1 MQSGH
6 RPPLIPRV
14 ILGLVPRIHVATL
27 STVAVGSLWRDTCTT
42 IASTPVARW
51 VLGASPMMTT
61 LRLRFGCP
69 LRNRAVRRV
78 LGLFAGSLLGF
89 AALTHAAAAQ
99 DAPRRGGTLTYA
111 VIGDPPTIDCHGAT
125 SFATMHYVSPHYSL
139 LIKID
144 PKDTSKVAPDVAA
157 SWTASDD
164 KLTYTFKI
172 RPGIAFHDGSAL
184 TSADVK
190 ASFDRIRKPSPGVVS
205 VRQSVFARIR
215 DIETPDAETVVFKLA
230 SASPAFLF
238 TLASP
243 FNCIYSAA
251 KLAKD
256 PTYPAN
262 EVMGSGPFVFGERVR
277 GAQWTGRRFDA
288 YFDKPRPYLDGFKA
302 VNTAG
307 PSLASAL
314 QSGQVMA
321 EFRTLAPAVRDQ
333 LKAALGD
340 AIQFHTKPYDF
351 LIVVAF
357 NTKKPPYDDARVRRA
372 LSLGI
377 DRWGGAKAL
386 SRVSSLTFVG
396 ATQRPESPWA
406 ASETELT
413 AFPGY
418 GKDIAAAR
426 TEAKRLLKEAGQ
438 ENLGVKLVNRNIADP
453 YTSAG
458 IYLVDQ
464 WRQLGVTVEHVQ
476 VDVGS
481 LTNAM
486 RSGAFDAIIDFL
498 GENVDDPS
506 IALARNISA
515 DVSTYNPSG
524 FIDREIDR
532 LYALID
538 AQFDE
543 KERRIALRAFEDRFL
558 QQAWQ
563 VPFLWL
569 NRTVGMSSKLQ
580 GFEMTP
586 THFVNQDLGSL
597 WLKE

>member
-1 MQSGH
+1 MQSGQ
-6 RPPLIPRV
+6 RAPILSRV
-14 ILGLVPRIHVATL
+14 ILGLGPRTHV
-27 STVAVGSLWRDTCTT
+27 SSHSAVEAGSFLRDKCKT
-42 IASTPVARW
+42 IALAPAARW
-51 VLGASPMMTT
+51 VVGTSPRMTT
-61 LRLRFGCP
+61 I
-69 LRNRAVRRV
+69 RRV
-78 LGLFAGSLLGF
+78 LGVVTSFGPLALL
-89 AALTHAAAAQ
+89 ATSAPLHALDT
-99 DAPRRGGTLTYA
+99 PRRGGTLTYA

-144 PKDTSKVAPDVAA
+144 PKDTSKVAADVAS

-172 RPGIAFHDGSAL
+172 RPGITFHDGSGL

-190 ASFDRIRKPSPGVVS
+190 ASFDRIRKPPQGVVS
-205 VRQSVFARIR
+205 VRQSVFSRIK
-215 DIETPDAETVVFKLA
+215 DIETPDAETVVFKLS

-243 FNCIYSAA
+243 FNCIYSAT
-251 KLAKD
+251 KLAMD

-262 EVMGSGPFVFGERVR
+262 EVMGSGPFVVGERVR
-277 GAQWTGRRFDA
+277 GASWTGNRFDG
-288 YFDKPRPYLDGFKA
+288 YFEKPRPYLDGFKA
-302 VNTAG
+302 FNTAG

-321 EFRTLAPAVRDQ
+321 EFRTLAPSVRDQ
-333 LKAALGD
+333 LKTALGD
-340 AIQFHTKPYDF
+340 GIQFHTKPYDF

-357 NTKKPPYDDARVRRA
+357 NTRKPPFDDVRVRRA

-396 ATQRPESPWA
+396 GTQRPESPWA
-406 ASETELT
+406 ASEAELT
-413 AFPGY
+413 AYPGY
-418 GKDIAAAR
+418 GRDIAAAR
-426 TEAKRLLKEAGQ
+426 AEAKRLLKEAGQ
-438 ENLGVKLVNRNIADP
+438 ENLTIKLVNRNIADP

-458 IYLVDQ
+458 IFLVDQ
-464 WRQLGVTVEHVQ
+464 WRQLGLTVEHAQ
-476 VDVGS
+476 VDVGT

-524 FIDREIDR
+524 FIDREIDG
-532 LYALID
+532 LYAKID
-538 AQFDE
+538 ATFDPV
-543 KERRIALRAFEDRFL
+543 ERKKHLHAFETRFL
-558 QQAWQ
+558 EQAYQ

-569 NRTVGMSSKLQ
+569 NRTVGLSAKVQ
-580 GFEMTP
+580 GFEVTP
-586 THFVNQDLGSL
+586 THFVNQDLGGL